1 MNTNTA
7 TRQQLIRYLLTRAS
21 EDNLEEWAEGHLGRA
36 YSEAEL
42 RDMVREINE
51 YGEVRGDYDGD

>member
-1 MNTNTA
+1 MNTDTA
-7 TRQQLIRYLLTRAS
+7 TRTELLRWIIDNAS
-21 EDNLEEWAEGHLGRA
+21 QGDLEAWAWERIERRGMDT
-36 YSEAEL
+36 L